1 MTSDTKIR
9 TARLSDAEKIL
20 AIYKPYVQNTAI
32 TFEIEVPSLA
42 LFRKRI
48 INVSKT
54 HPWLVCEI
62 KGQIAG
68 YAYAGLHRTR
78 ACYQWSTEASV
89 YVHHEFRNRKIAY
102 ALYNALF
109 DVLTAQGF
117 RNVLAGITLPNEA
130 SIKFHEALGYIL
142 VGTYKDI
149 GFKHGKWR
157 NVSWYEKALTK
168 DQLTPKVPV
177 LFSKLNSGYEK
188 IINTHTMLIK

>member
-168 DQLTPKVPV
+168 DLLTPKVPV